1 MDPTPTVFTPWAGLA
16 GGALIGLS
24 AGLMLW
30 LAGRVTGISGVAAG
44 LMTRDRSELAWRGMF
59 VAGML
64 AGALLFRLASG
75 EPLPVHLQVG
85 LPAMAAGGFL
95 VGFGTR
101 MGSGCT
107 AGHGICGLARLSLR
121 SLVATVT
128 FFATAVA
135 TVHVVRGL
143 AS

>member
-1 MDPTPTVFTPWAGLA
+1 MDPTVFTPWTGLA

-24 AGLMLW
+24 AGLMLL

-44 LMTRDRSELAWRGMF
+44 LLTRDRAELGWRGMF
-59 VAGML
+59 VVGMI
-64 AGALLFRLASG
+64 AGALLFRAASG

-121 SLVATVT
+121 SLVATAT
-128 FFATAVA
+128 FFATAVV
-135 TVHVVRGL
+135 TVHIVRGF
-143 AS
+143 AP